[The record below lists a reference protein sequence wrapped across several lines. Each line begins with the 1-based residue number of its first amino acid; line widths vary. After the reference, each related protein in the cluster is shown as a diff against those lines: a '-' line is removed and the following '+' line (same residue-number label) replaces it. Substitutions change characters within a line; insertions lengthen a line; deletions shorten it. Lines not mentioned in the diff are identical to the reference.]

1 MEKRLL
7 GKRWVSRLCFGSLGL
22 GPLHNNLSVEEG
34 AALLREAFEQG
45 VNFVDTAELY
55 GTYPHIREALRGYDG
70 EVIIATKSY
79 ASGYEEMAQSLERA
93 RRELDRDVIEIFL
106 LHEQESSH
114 TLRGHAPALEYLVE
128 AKERG
133 LVEAVGISTHTV
145 AGVRAAAAHPQIE
158 IISPLI
164 NLTGVGIVDGSREDM
179 LSAMEFAASMGKGLY
194 GMKPLAGG
202 HLSGKVESAL
212 EFVLAIPTLASVAL
226 GMKSRAELM
235 MNLSIFAGKPV
246 PQEIRQAVAAADRW
260 LHIDDWCTGCGSC
273 VDACPSRALRV
284 VGGRCQVDRARC
296 VLCGYCGAACPD
308 FALKIV

>member
-1 MEKRLL
+1 ML

-202 HLSGKVESAL
+202 QLSGKVESAL

-284 VGGRCQVDRARC
+284 VGGRGQVDRARC

>member
-1 MEKRLL
+1 
-7 GKRWVSRLCFGSLGL
+7 
-22 GPLHNNLSVEEG
+22 
-34 AALLREAFEQG
+34 
-45 VNFVDTAELY
+45 
-55 GTYPHIREALRGYDG
+55 
-70 EVIIATKSY
+70 
-79 ASGYEEMAQSLERA
+79 
-93 RRELDRDVIEIFL
+93 
-106 LHEQESSH
+106 
-114 TLRGHAPALEYLVE
+114 
-128 AKERG
+128 
-133 LVEAVGISTHTV
+133 
-145 AGVRAAAAHPQIE
+145 
-158 IISPLI
+158 
-164 NLTGVGIVDGSREDM
+164 M

>member
-1 MEKRLL
+1 
-7 GKRWVSRLCFGSLGL
+7 
-22 GPLHNNLSVEEG
+22 
-34 AALLREAFEQG
+34 LLREAFEQG

-79 ASGYEEMAQSLERA
+79 ASGYEEMAQSVERA
-93 RRELDRDVIEIFL
+93 RRELDRDVIEFFL
-106 LHEQESSH
+106 LHEQESCH
-114 TLRGHAPALEYLVE
+114 TLRGHAPALEYLME

-133 LVEAVGISTHTV
+133 LVEAIGISTHTV

-179 LSAMEFAASMGKGLY
+179 LSAMELAASMGKGLY
-194 GMKPLAGG
+194 GMKPLGGG
-202 HLSGKVESAL
+202 HLGGKVEAAF

-235 MNLSIFAGKPV
+235 MNLRIFAGQPV
-246 PQEIRQAVAAADRW
+246 PEEIRQTVASAERR
-260 LHIDDWCTGCGSC
+260 LHIDSWCTGCGSC
-273 VDACPSRALRV
+273 VDACPSRALQV
-284 VGGRCQVDRARC
+284 VDGRCRVDGAKC